1 MANEGY
7 ALVGRQPDTQQ
18 NIAFFPAFPLA
29 VRYVSVFF
37 GRQPLWTGV
46 AISLVAFFW
55 ALVYLLRLAREHLG
69 DEDRAVTAVV
79 LLASYPFAL
88 FFSAAVQRGAVPPR
102 RWWARSITSGA
113 TSCGPRRRGG

>member
-1 MANEGY
+1 MVA
-7 ALVGRQPDTQQ
+7 GRPDTQQ

-88 FFSAAVQRGAVPPR
+88 FFSAPTAKRCSSS
-102 RWWARSITSGA
+102 RWWARCITSDA
-113 TSCGPRRRGG
+113 TSSGPRRRGG